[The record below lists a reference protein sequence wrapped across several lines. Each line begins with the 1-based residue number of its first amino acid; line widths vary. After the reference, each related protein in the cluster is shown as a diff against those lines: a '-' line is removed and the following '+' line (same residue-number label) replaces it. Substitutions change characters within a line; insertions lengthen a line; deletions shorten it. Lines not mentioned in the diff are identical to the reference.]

1 MSQEKIAISRKQI
14 LGARG
19 LLEITQLDLATS
31 VGLSE
36 RAMNMIESGRAKP
49 RKATLAK
56 IRAELERRGIEFIN
70 GRGVLLKKPG
80 PDSPE
85 EYESAGE

>member
-1 MSQEKIAISRKQI
+1 MSQEKTAISRRQI

-31 VGLSE
+31 VGISE

-49 RKATLAK
+49 RQATLAK
-56 IRAELERRGIEFIN
+56 IVSELERRGIEFIN
-70 GRGVLLKKPG
+70 GRGVMLKKPALESRG
-80 PDSPE
+80 E
-85 EYESAGE
+85 HESAGE